1 MAVDKKKPFIFMAA
15 ALAENGGI
23 GYENGLPWSIP
34 GDWKFFENITSKSY
48 NDSFGGSHIPDDTT
62 VWSNVVIM
70 GRHSYESRPML
81 SVPLFHR
88 YNVIVSRN
96 ANYEM

>member
-1 MAVDKKKPFIFMAA
+1 MTVDKKKPFIFMAA

-23 GYENGLPWSIP
+23 GHENGLPWSIP
-34 GDWKFFENITSKSY
+34 GDWKFFENITSKPY
-48 NDSFGGSHIPDDTT
+48 NGSFGGSHIPDDTT

-81 SVPLFHR
+81 CVPLFHR